1 MRPKAVARFVRTGL
15 YLEAMG
21 KAPPGRRSAMRFGE
35 EAMYEPSRNIM
46 TFHIAGFQFWDGAL
60 VLNQLKA
67 GM

>member
-1 MRPKAVARFVRTGL
+1 
-15 YLEAMG
+15 
-21 KAPPGRRSAMRFGE
+21 MRFGE

-67 GM
+67 GL